1 MPAADAWT
9 GSERSRGTEFQPVSR
24 PYASQADVMRS
35 SARAR
40 SPGADR
46 ARGSDRAPV
55 AAGHRVSAADG
66 SDSRY
71 TSTGSPGA

>member
-9 GSERSRGTEFQPVSR
+9 GSERSRGTESQPVSR

-40 SPGADR
+40 SPGA
-46 ARGSDRAPV
+46 DRAPV